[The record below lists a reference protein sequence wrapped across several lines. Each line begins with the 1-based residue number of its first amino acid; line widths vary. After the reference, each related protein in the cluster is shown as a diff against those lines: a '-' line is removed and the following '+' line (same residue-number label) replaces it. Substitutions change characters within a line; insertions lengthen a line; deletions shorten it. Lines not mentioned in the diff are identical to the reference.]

1 MGANEMINSIIEFF
15 MAIINGIKEA
25 FASLNITKGYEDPKY
40 DITLAE

>member
-25 FASLNITKGYEDPKY
+25 FAGIKVSKGYEDPKY